1 MTLQEDMPNWV
12 KEKGRP
18 LGLGFDSMRKR
29 VCQGQRRKREAEHGY
44 DPARGYAKLSQRKGQ
59 APELGFDSMREA
71 ACQSQRRKRE
81 AGLKFDSMRGRVFL
95 GQRKGQVPRAGV

>member
-12 KEKGRP
+12 KEKGRKP
-18 LGLGFDSMRKR
+18 ELGFDSMREGA
-29 VCQGQRRKREAEHGY
+29 CQSQRRKREAEHGY